1 MSRTIVIIILVLFQT
16 IVDFIIPKLDL
27 LLFEPLIPRG
37 LEVSLPA
44 GSGRY
49 LTYYYKSEIT
59 NLLII
64 CRLHCTSQVFN
75 PTSLVHF
82 LPLQGILSKAIY
94 LLLQL

>member
-1 MSRTIVIIILVLFQT
+1 MSRTIVIITLVLFQT

-27 LLFEPLIPRG
+27 LLFEPPIPRG

-64 CRLHCTSQVFN
+64 
-75 PTSLVHF
+75 
-82 LPLQGILSKAIY
+82 
-94 LLLQL
+94 